1 MVASARRFS
10 VFTRLAGA
18 KCSETFDPVIPRL
31 SLAGSRSE
39 TSLECSVRRPDV
51 SDGADPAPGPSILV
65 VEDEPKV
72 AKALLEG
79 LTAEG
84 YDVSTAETGE
94 DGFFLASTRAFDLL
108 ILDRLLPG
116 RHGLEILRALRQ
128 KGVLSPVLVL
138 TARDS
143 VEDRVAGLD
152 AGADD
157 YLAKPF
163 AFPELLARVRALVRR
178 GRGDQLT
185 RLAVADLTIDVPA
198 RTVTRAGRGVDLTAR
213 EFELLTYLVR
223 HKGSLVSREM
233 LARDVWKETDRCTPL
248 DNVIEV
254 HVARLRKRIDQG
266 HPVRLIQTIRGVG
279 YSVRESDG

>member
-1 MVASARRFS
+1 MPHFS
-10 VFTRLAGA
+10 SAGA
-18 KCSETFDPVIPRL
+18 GAANDGTGARHPSSD
-31 SLAGSRSE
+31 A
-39 TSLECSVRRPDV
+39 SLECGVRKTGV
-51 SDGADPAPGPSILV
+51 SGASDPVPGPSVLV
-65 VEDEPKV
+65 VEDEPNV
-72 AKALLEG
+72 AKALREG
-79 LTAEG
+79 LAAEG
-84 YDVSTAETGE
+84 YDVSIAGTGE
-94 DGFFLASTRAFDLL
+94 EGFFLASTRPFELL
-108 ILDRLLPG
+108 ILDRMLPG
-116 RHGLEILRALRQ
+116 RDGLEILRTLRQ

-138 TARDS
+138 TARDA

-185 RLAVADLTIDVPA
+185 RLAVADLTIDLA
-198 RTVTRAGRGVDLTAR
+198 TRSVTRAGRTVELTPR
-213 EFELLTYLVR
+213 EFELLAYLVR

-254 HVARLRKRIDQG
+254 HVARLRKRIDLEHG
-266 HPVRLIQTIRGVG
+266 VRLIQTVRGVG
-279 YSVRESDG
+279 YAVRESDG